1 MSWMDWH
8 FHFIYFHVNWK
19 FARKKLS
26 LVKQNIVRHMASCTN
41 FKRFSGIVYSAFN
54 VHDLIRWNDLN
65 SKWASIKII
74 DNVQMYTKT
83 VIDWLHGD
91 EEGEKKKEICSNFSF
106 GPWSIGFSFG
116 NEIGLSKMNV
126 FGICDNVQTQ
136 IAQDIRIRMSGV
148 NNLQLFMYQRDG
160 RWKWLVYKI
169 RLRHVIHATYVHIL
183 HKI

>member
-91 EEGEKKKEICSNFSF
+91 EEGEKKRKLVVISLLDPDRSDFHSEMKLVCQKWMFSEFAIMSRHKLHRTF
-106 GPWSIGFSFG
+106 GF
-116 NEIGLSKMNV
+116 ECL
-126 FGICDNVQTQ
+126 
-136 IAQDIRIRMSGV
+136 A
-148 NNLQLFMYQRDG
+148 
-160 RWKWLVYKI
+160 
-169 RLRHVIHATYVHIL
+169 
-183 HKI
+183 